1 MKITNL
7 KKKFKNQWILAEV
20 LKEDRLN
27 RVLEVKPLVCSKN
40 RDEIYQALS
49 RIKDEKHVT
58 TIYTGELPPKEMV
71 YAF

>member
-1 MKITNL
+1 MKVTSL
-7 KKKFKNQWILAEV
+7 KRKFKNQWVLAEV

-27 RVLEVKPLVCSKN
+27 RVVEVKPLVHSKD
-40 RDEIYQALS
+40 RDRIYQALS
-49 RIKDEKHVT
+49 HLKNEKHVT